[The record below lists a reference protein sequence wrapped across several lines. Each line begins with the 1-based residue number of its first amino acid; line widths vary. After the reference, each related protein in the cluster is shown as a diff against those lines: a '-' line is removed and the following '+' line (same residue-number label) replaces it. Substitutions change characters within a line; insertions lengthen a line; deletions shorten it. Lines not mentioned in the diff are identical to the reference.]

1 MDFSADSFAT
11 KTMQPQMDALHP
23 HDAYEDPAGNAKTA
37 SGGSSSATSPSH
49 VGFEASPFFRFHG
62 GASDFFGRM
71 NYDEDLGASA
81 APPGSGAS
89 SGSNNEILPPH
100 AISPSN
106 QATHDHHQAP
116 HAPTSSGGYH
126 HAPMPPMAPQSQD
139 SQQQRLQQQQLQDA
153 KAAAAARS
161 VHSMPSRRKSSIE
174 MFLSQSPSQ
183 ALGGDFLKIALDD
196 RQMSLQADQRGDP
209 AAAAYSSGQF
219 SLNGMLDPSSPSAKK
234 FGRQQ
239 PRYGAATA
247 AATLVRSSSA
257 GNNYAYPLS
266 PRLGGGSGAADDAW
280 NESASARST
289 PNGFYHEQAQQE
301 YYGSSSSHHYATSS
315 SREAAFPPRH
325 DAGGPSSSSSSGSS
339 GGGLYRSNSASRMVN
354 PPSSY
359 GYSHSRSPNGQW
371 SASHQQQQVNNVYAG
386 NGMFINGLA
395 HPQQMASPQQ
405 QQHLQYQSP
414 PMGVR
419 NGMPRSSNN
428 RPMGMYAPR
437 MTPPLPE
444 SSPPHSPRRSPMGMM
459 NMGGGMLKQ
468 CKFFLQGH
476 CRMGS
481 KCKFAHQSSSMHMA
495 PSQMGGPSS
504 MSSNA
509 GLYQQQQQQPM
520 QMQMS
525 PPQRGLSPHHHHALL
540 QDDLSHQMVPSF
552 ARAPSR
558 TPSYS
563 RSNELGGGG
572 VGNGPM
578 SGVGLVSTVAS
589 SSSSG
594 GVSAPLLGGSA
605 MTPGDAA
612 GLSTSL
618 SVDDIQGRVF
628 AMSKDQNGCRLL
640 QEQLDYEDRSDL
652 CEVIYHESLDHLA
665 EMMVDPFGNYLFQ
678 KLLERV
684 SDSQRLVIIRRV
696 SSNLV
701 AAALNLHGTRSVQ
714 KVVEVCATSPVVV
727 EEEPVEDD
735 DSEQQSRASGDRRRR
750 VTNLPDLIVEALKDD
765 AVRLC
770 IDSNGNHV
778 IQRALQFMKPEYNQ
792 FVFDAVSKECTTV
805 GTHRHGCC
813 VLQRCLDA
821 ANKQQKSDV
830 IAQVEHQAMKLMQDP
845 YGNYVVQY
853 VLDSCT
859 AEEAYGVIVKPLG
872 HIYELSI
879 QKFSSNVIEKCLE
892 KAPERVRQSYIKEIT
907 NCPKMNKMLQDQF
920 ANYVVQR
927 ALCVCSEEQ
936 CLLLVKAIRPH
947 LACMKNTSGGRRI
960 TARILKRFPKMDVSL
975 DLAMSPTGGHVGG
988 GLFDNPATAAGNHLV
1003 LGPAQEYGHHV
1014 QSYASMHHHQQA
1026 HLYGGHPHHMQVSNG
1041 NHGHHHGLVPS
1052 LSVMSDPVM
1061 NSSGLGMNTTRA

>member
-23 HDAYEDPAGNAKTA
+23 HDTYEDPAANAKTA
-37 SGGSSSATSPSH
+37 SGGSSATSPSH
-49 VGFEASPFFRFHG
+49 VGFETSPFFRFHG

-71 NYDEDLGASA
+71 NYDEDLSAST
-81 APPGSGAS
+81 APSSSGAS
-89 SGSNNEILPPH
+89 GGGNNDILPPH

-106 QATHDHHQAP
+106 QAAHDHH
-116 HAPTSSGGYH
+116 HAPLPPSTSSGYH

-139 SQQQRLQQQQLQDA
+139 SQQQRQQQQLQDA
-153 KAAAAARS
+153 KAAAARS
-161 VHSMPSRRKSSIE
+161 VHSLPSRRKSSIE

-234 FGRQQ
+234 YGRQA
-239 PRYGAATA
+239 RYGTSTA

-266 PRLGGGSGAADDAW
+266 PRLSGAADDAW
-280 NESASARST
+280 NENASARST
-289 PNGFYHEQAQQE
+289 PNGFYHEQSQQE
-301 YYGSSSSHHYATSS
+301 YYGSASNNHHYASSS
-315 SREAAFPPRH
+315 SRDAFPPRH
-325 DAGGPSSSSSSGSS
+325 DSAGPSSSSSSGSS
-339 GGGLYRSNSASRMVN
+339 GGGGGLYRSNSTSRMVN

-371 SASHQQQQVNNVYAG
+371 SASHHQPQQVSNAYAASG

-405 QQHLQYQSP
+405 QHLQYQSP

-419 NGMPRSSNN
+419 GGNGMPRSSN
-428 RPMGMYAPR
+428 RPMSMYAPR

-459 NMGGGMLKQ
+459 NMGGMVKQ

-481 KCKFAHQSSSMHMA
+481 KCKFAHQASSMHMA
-495 PSQMGGPSS
+495 PPPMGPSS

-509 GLYQQQQQQPM
+509 ALYQQQQI
-520 QMQMS
+520 QMS

-540 QDDLSHQMVPSF
+540 QDDLQHPMVPSF
-552 ARAPSR
+552 ARAPAR
-558 TPSYS
+558 TSSYS

-572 VGNGPM
+572 NGPM
-578 SGVGLVSTVAS
+578 SGGTAAS
-589 SSSSG
+589 SSSS
-594 GVSAPLLGGSA
+594 GVSAPLLGGASLP
-605 MTPGDAA
+605 PGDAA

-618 SVDDIQGRVF
+618 SVEDIQGRVF

-684 SDSQRLVIIRRV
+684 NDSQRLVIIRRV

-727 EEEPVEDD
+727 EEEPMTGEDE
-735 DSEQQSRASGDRRRR
+735 DSLSSETTQTSSERRRR

-792 FVFDAVSKECTTV
+792 FVFDAVCKECTTV

-947 LACMKNTSGGRRI
+947 LASMKNTSGGRRI

-975 DLAMSPTGGHVGG
+975 DIALSPTGGHGAG

-1003 LGPAQEYGHHV
+1003 LGPGQEYGHHA
-1014 QSYASMHHHQQA
+1014 QTYAPMHHHQQA
-1026 HLYGGHPHHMQVSNG
+1026 HLYGGHPHQMQVPNG
-1041 NHGHHHGLVPS
+1041 NHGHHHGHGLVPS